1 MSYTDGDR
9 FADKGLSR
17 RRLQDSKV
25 LSLLSS
31 SNLHLQSRLSAKC
44 HFAVKLGIQNFL
56 HLLNV
61 RIQHQNPLYRPGL
74 YTQRRK
80 LTLFEESIKRIKH
93 LKSIK
98 QSAGITNILLLSLA
112 PYDGEKQWE
121 ATLSHYKPCNKH
133 KKV

>member
-1 MSYTDGDR
+1 MSYTDCDR

-25 LSLLSS
+25 LCVLSS

-44 HFAVKLGIQNFL
+44 HFAVKPEIQNFL
-56 HLLNV
+56 HLLNG

-80 LTLFEESIKRIKH
+80 LTLFEESMKRIKH

-112 PYDGEKQWE
+112 LYDGEKQWE